1 MPDEQPAEGGLM
13 RWVEPPPGGCTIPWA
28 AVQRIRVERPSLH
41 IEDLLLALSL
51 GFAARFT
58 GEQCQVIAG
67 EIRSLRMQLRQPYP
81 GRTDETERAF
91 EETSVTVDSEQII
104 AHLIDQHRRNHP
116 HLDTAMAPNPNP
128 HNRTEEE
135 TLRWRAYN
143 LGRLHAFIDA
153 LNAIR
158 TAQAGKDIGP

>member
-1 MPDEQPAEGGLM
+1 MPSDPALYE
-13 RWVEPPPGGCTIPWA
+13 WIEPPQGGCVIPWP
-28 AVQRIRVERPSLH
+28 AVQRIRIERPSLH

-91 EETSVTVDSEQII
+91 EGDSMPNVDGEQII
-104 AHLIDQHRRNHP
+104 GHLIDRHRRNHP
-116 HLDTAMAPNPNP
+116 DVDHISPPTPNP
-128 HNRTEEE
+128 HNRSDEE

-143 LGRLHAFIDA
+143 LGRLHAFIEA

-158 TAQAGKDIGP
+158 TAAAGKDIGP